1 MEFFIDFSDEGNLVL
16 EGDDFFEPFWFWPTD
31 LDGPLVSFKLQDEE
45 EDIYYEVGSE
55 STVWN
60 YYNEADGEKTEV
72 TWAGA
77 AQLTAAAGAVAVALL
92 F

>member
-1 MEFFIDFSDEGNLVL
+1 M
-16 EGDDFFEPFWFWPTD
+16 
-31 LDGPLVSFKLQDEE
+31 SFKLQDEE

-60 YYNEADGEKTEV
+60 YYNDADGEKTEV